1 MPSQAFNSRK
11 KYRSPSYFRR
21 QDRRRGAHESQN
33 ISSVD
38 VSTLTDDTGQAL
50 TERFLDSVVAVEAE
64 VFNAAGGANGGV
76 AEVDTVMAAE
86 NIL

>member
-1 MPSQAFNSRK
+1 M
-11 KYRSPSYFRR
+11 
-21 QDRRRGAHESQN
+21 
-33 ISSVD
+33 
-38 VSTLTDDTGQAL
+38 

-86 NIL
+86 NILEHAIEGSGYGQLSDESSKRNITFTRSFESPRHNRCRSYYWFYLFTL